1 MVGITTQS
9 TFYVPSAQVLMPYRH
24 FPFNIQH
31 ELNTILP
38 VLVTTSDTFPPS
50 KEGGGI
56 PLHEVWIEYRI
67 SLILTLNYNTV
78 TNSASSSNRRFKP
91 PAQHVTGISSPPW
104 P

>member
-38 VLVTTSDTFPPS
+38 VLVTTSDTFSPP
-50 KEGGGI
+50 
-56 PLHEVWIEYRI
+56 LRREVVSHCMKSGLSIEY
-67 SLILTLNYNTV
+67 
-78 TNSASSSNRRFKP
+78 P
-91 PAQHVTGISSPPW
+91 
-104 P
+104 